1 LTQKK
6 EFEKLQAMRGEL
18 EAESRSLIEEQE
30 KLEKLQAMR
39 GELEAESR
47 SLIEEQ
53 EKLEKNVLAL
63 EEQVVVEEI
72 KKEKDMIKD
81 LKNRNEAAKDA
92 IAALEKR
99 KKALQSK
106 LNEAQEASKVPSSRK
121 KKSQKN
127 KKSAKPVEVTAEEV
141 KDGGVTIIAIEGEAF
156 VDNQEIAEV
165 PSQQERKKHRFF

>member
-1 LTQKK
+1 
-6 EFEKLQAMRGEL
+6 
-18 EAESRSLIEEQE
+18 LIEEQE

-81 LKNRNEAAKDA
+81 LKTRNEAAKDA
-92 IAALEKR
+92 IAALEKK

-106 LNEAQEASKVPSSRK
+106 LNKAQEAPEVPPPKK
-121 KKSQKN
+121 KKS
-127 KKSAKPVEVTAEEV
+127 KKTKKTAKPVEVTPEEAE
-141 KDGGVTIIAIEGEAF
+141 DGGVTIIAIEGEAF

-165 PSQQERKKHRFF
+165 PSQQEKKKHRFF

>member
-6 EFEKLQAMRGEL
+6 EF
-18 EAESRSLIEEQE
+18 
-30 KLEKLQAMR
+30 EKLQAMR

-92 IAALEKR
+92 IAALEK
-99 KKALQSK
+99 KKKSLQSK
-106 LNEAQEASKVPSSRK
+106 LNEAQKAPEVPLSKK
-121 KKSQKN
+121 KKS
-127 KKSAKPVEVTAEEV
+127 KKTKKAAKPVEVTPEEAE
-141 KDGGVTIIAIEGEAF
+141 DGGVTIIAIEGEAF

-165 PSQQERKKHRFF
+165 PSQQEKKKHRFF